1 MTRTSLFVEA
11 KVMSLPRV
19 SGIGHTMQGLVRALQ
34 NNEAA
39 RARYRIRL
47 LSPVDGVARLRHLGM
62 NNVEYVRLPLPT
74 RGYDRWAGLP
84 LLPPLDAL
92 VGRGVFV
99 FPHFGNWPLRRS
111 ASVTFIHD
119 VAFLRHPETVG
130 GNLGLLTRNIGRWIG
145 RTSLVATVSQSSR
158 DDISRYLGVVPE
170 RIVVIPWGVD
180 RAVFRARGEAEVA
193 ELRDRLGLPDRYIVY
208 LGNIEPRKN
217 LERLIMAYRSLPQ
230 RLRSEYALVLA
241 GGFGWNTSG
250 IDRAIAE
257 AQSAG
262 ERVSRVTQ
270 YVNDEDLPALLS
282 GAAMLA
288 QPSLYEGFGVAP
300 LQAMAAGIPVL
311 VGNNSAQPE
320 VAGDAGLYVDVL
332 DVADIERGIR
342 TLLTDER
349 LAAAHVADGLR
360 RVQQFSWERSATAM
374 LEALDHLAA

>member
-11 KVMSLPRV
+11 KVMSQPRV

-39 RARYRIRL
+39 RERYRIKL
-47 LSPVDGVARLRHLGM
+47 LSPLDGVARLRHLGM
-62 NNVEYVRLPLPT
+62 DNVEYVRLPMPT

-92 VGRGVFV
+92 VGNGLFV

-111 ASVTFIHD
+111 ASITFIHD

-130 GNLGLLTRNIGRWIG
+130 GNLDLLTRNMGRWIA

-158 DDISRYLGVVPE
+158 DDINRYLGVAAE
-170 RIVVIPWGVD
+170 RIAVIPWGVD
-180 RAVFRARGEAEVA
+180 RNVFRARSDADVA
-193 ELRDRLGLPDRYIVY
+193 ELRDRLGLPDRYILY

-217 LERLIMAYRSLPQ
+217 LERLISAYRRLPDG
-230 RLRSEYALVLA
+230 LRSEYALVLA
-241 GGFGWNTSG
+241 GGLAWNSSG

-257 AQSAG
+257 AESAG
-262 ERVSRVTQ
+262 DRVSRLSQ
-270 YVNDEDLPALLS
+270 YVNDEDLPVLLS

-288 QPSLYEGFGVAP
+288 QPSLYEGFGIAP

-311 VGNNSAQPE
+311 VGDNSAQPE

-342 TLLTDER
+342 TLLTDEG
-349 LAAAHVADGLR
+349 LAAAHVAAGLQ
-360 RVQQFSWERSATAM
+360 RVQQFSWERSAAAM
-374 LEALDHLAA
+374 LEALDRLAA

>member
-1 MTRTSLFVEA
+1 MTRTSLFVDA
-11 KVMSLPRV
+11 KVMSQPRV

-34 NNEAA
+34 NNDEA
-39 RARYRIRL
+39 RERYRIRL
-47 LSPVDGVARLRHLGM
+47 LSPLDGVARLRHLGM
-62 NNVEYVRLPLPT
+62 DNVEYVRLPMPT

-92 VGRGVFV
+92 VGSGVFV

-111 ASVTFIHD
+111 ASITFVHD

-130 GNLGLLTRNIGRWIG
+130 GNLRLLTRNMGRWIA

-158 DDISRYLGVVPE
+158 DDINRYLGVAAE
-170 RIVVIPWGVD
+170 RIAVIPWGVD
-180 RAVFRARGEAEVA
+180 RDVFRARDEAEVA
-193 ELRDRLGLPDRYIVY
+193 QVRGRLELPDRYILY

-217 LERLIMAYRSLPQ
+217 LERLIAAYRRLPE
-230 RLRSEYALVLA
+230 RLKSGYALVLA
-241 GGFGWNTSG
+241 GGLAWNSSG
-250 IDRAIAE
+250 IDRAIAD

-262 ERVSRVTQ
+262 DRVSWVSR

-288 QPSLYEGFGVAP
+288 QPSLYEGFGIAP

-311 VGNNSAQPE
+311 VGDNSAQPE

-342 TLLTDER
+342 TLLTDEP
-349 LAAAHVADGLR
+349 LAAAHVANGLQR
-360 RVQQFSWERSATAM
+360 AQQFSWERSAGAM
-374 LEALDHLAA
+374 LKALDRLAA

>member
-11 KVMSLPRV
+11 KVMSQPRV

-39 RARYRIRL
+39 RERYRIRL
-47 LSPVDGVARLRHLGM
+47 LSPLDGVTRLRHLGM
-62 NNVEYVRLPLPT
+62 DNVEYVRLPLPT

-84 LLPPLDAL
+84 LLPPLDAF
-92 VGRGVFV
+92 VGDGVFV

-111 ASVTFIHD
+111 SSITFIHD

-130 GNLGLLTRNIGRWIG
+130 GNLDLLTHNMGRWIA
-145 RTSLVATVSQSSR
+145 RTSLVATVSESSR
-158 DDISRYLGVVPE
+158 NDINRYLGVAAE
-170 RIVVIPWGVD
+170 RIAIIPWGVD
-180 RAVFRARGEAEVA
+180 REAFRARGEAEVA
-193 ELRDRLGLPDRYIVY
+193 ELRDRIGLPDKYILY

-217 LERLIMAYRSLPQ
+217 LERLITAYRRLPP

-241 GGFGWNTSG
+241 GGLGWNSAG
-250 IDRAIAE
+250 IERAITE
-257 AQSAG
+257 AQAAG
-262 ERVSRVTQ
+262 DRVSRVSG

-311 VGNNSAQPE
+311 VGDNSAQPE
-320 VAGDAGLYVDVL
+320 VAGDAGLYVDAL
-332 DVADIERGIR
+332 DVADIERGMQ
-342 TLLTDER
+342 TLLSDDR
-349 LAAAHVADGLR
+349 LAAVNVAAGLQ
-360 RVQQFSWERSATAM
+360 RVQQFSWERSAGAM
-374 LEALDHLAA
+374 LEALDRLAA

>member
-11 KVMSLPRV
+11 KVMSQPRV

-47 LSPVDGVARLRHLGM
+47 LSPVDGVARLRRLGM
-62 NNVEYVRLPLPT
+62 DNVEYVRLPLPT

-92 VGRGVFV
+92 VGHGVFV
-99 FPHFGNWPLRRS
+99 FPHYGNWPLRRS

-130 GNLGLLTRNIGRWIG
+130 GDLHLLKRNMARWIA

-158 DDISRYLGVVPE
+158 DDISRYLGVASE

-180 RAVFRARGEAEVA
+180 RDVFRARGEAEVA
-193 ELRDRLGLPDRYIVY
+193 ALRDRLGLPDRYIVY
-208 LGNIEPRKN
+208 VGNIEPRKN
-217 LERLIMAYRSLPQ
+217 LVRLIMAYRSLPQ

-241 GGFGWNTSG
+241 GGFGWNSSG
-250 IDRAIAE
+250 IDRATAE
-257 AQSAG
+257 AHAAG
-262 ERVSRVTQ
+262 DRVVRISQ
-270 YVNDEDLPALLS
+270 YVSDHDLPVLLS
-282 GAAMLA
+282 GAVMLA

-311 VGNNSAQPE
+311 VGDNSAQPE
-320 VAGDAGLYVDVL
+320 VAGDAGLYVDAL
-332 DVADIERGIR
+332 EMADIARGMQ
-342 TLLTDER
+342 TLLTDEG
-349 LAAAHVADGLR
+349 LAAAHVAAGLQ
-360 RVQQFSWERSATAM
+360 RVRQFSWERSAAAM
-374 LEALDHLAA
+374 LEALDRLAA